1 MGSVF
6 APIREIWR
14 FIMALGD
21 RMDKIHMGLIS
32 AGVAFYA
39 MFAVFPGLAAI
50 IAFWG
55 LWYDPTVIQ
64 DYVHV
69 AEEFVPP
76 EAMEIVKSQVD
87 ALVSGGR
94 TQLGWTTFVS
104 FMIATVAARA
114 GVNALVRGLNAAYGV
129 RAHSTVVGFFLA
141 YVLTLAI
148 VGIVFVGLVT
158 IVVVPIVLS
167 LFELG
172 PFNALLIR
180 GLPWGG
186 MLLIVMI
193 GIGVL
198 YRYGPNV
205 RRPRTPIFTWGS
217 VVATIAW
224 EKLRSLAAFS
234 SLFDESLPPRERLR
248 RWVST
253 ALVVVARSPL
263 LSRLVGGDEELSAVM
278 AELNPE
284 LLAQASRDQFA
295 IFGELLAAAVP
306 GSWSADEMRERI
318 AAMST
323 VFYVAPLLRVDHVRQ
338 GMSIERLAD
347 RIGELAIDGIGSK
360 EG

>member
-1 MGSVF
+1 MSLKSVEDRL
-6 APIREIWR
+6 AELVGEIDPEDPR
-14 FIMALGD
+14 GRKRRRILEAASELFVAHGYRKASIGD
-21 RMDKIHMGLIS
+21 
-32 AGVAFYA
+32 
-39 MFAVFPGLAAI
+39 
-50 IAFWG
+50 IA
-55 LWYDPTVIQ
+55 
-64 DYVHV
+64 
-69 AEEFVPP
+69 
-76 EAMEIVKSQVD
+76 
-87 ALVSGGR
+87 R
-94 TQLGWTTFVS
+94 
-104 FMIATVAARA
+104 RA
-114 GVNALVRGLNAAYGV
+114 GIAKGTFYLYFE
-129 RAHSTVVGFFLA
+129 SKID
-141 YVLTLAI
+141 VL
-148 VGIVFVGLVT
+148 
-158 IVVVPIVLS
+158 
-167 LFELG
+167 
-172 PFNALLIR
+172 
-180 GLPWGG
+180 
-186 MLLIVMI
+186 
-193 GIGVL
+193 
-198 YRYGPNV
+198 
-205 RRPRTPIFTWGS
+205 
-217 VVATIAW
+217 VATIAW

-347 RIGELAIDGIGSK
+347 RIGELVIDGIGSK